1 MELKAVVPEMLR
13 GWREQAAQSKIP
25 APNTKPTKPMG
36 SFADVTCL
44 NILKI
49 FSNV

>member
-25 APNTKPTKPMG
+25 APYTKPTKPMG
-36 SFADVTCL
+36 SFADVICL